1 MPLFAR
7 FKLNNI
13 ESIFNDFPELETE
26 KFKLR
31 KLKKDD
37 AKDIWDIY
45 QNKDIITY
53 DRAPFIRDQDSS
65 RDFIE
70 ELGELYEERIRI
82 DWAIEDKHI
91 SKVIGLIVLF
101 NISLVD
107 SRAEVGYVL
116 NKDFTNRGIMKYILR
131 WLVDFSFNYVGI
143 HKLEANIN
151 INNIASIKVCEGAG
165 FEKEGI
171 RKAHCF
177 NKRTGTYMDNYVY
190 GLINNRWDIIIEKF
204 E

>member
-26 KFKLR
+26 GFKLR

-45 QNKDIITY
+45 QNKDIATY
-53 DRAPFIRDQDSS
+53 DRAPFIRDEESAK
-65 RDFIE
+65 DFIE
-70 ELGELYEERIRI
+70 ELSELYEERIRI
-82 DWAIEDKHI
+82 DWAIEDKRI

-116 NKDFTNRGIMKYILR
+116 NRDFTNRGIMKYILS
-131 WLVDFSFNYVGI
+131 WLVDFSFNYAGI

-151 INNIASIKVCEGAG
+151 TGNISSIKVCESAG
-165 FEKEGI
+165 FEKEGT

-177 NKRTGTYMDNYVY
+177 NKRTGIYMDNYVY
-190 GLINNRWDIIIEKF
+190 GLINNRWDIIIERF